1 MAFKDI
7 AGNVRIKRILKLA
20 FERGRVPHSV
30 IFAGPEGVGRREM
43 ALTLAK
49 TLNCRTLTADSCDE
63 CPSCRAIDAGTH
75 PDVMV
80 LTVEV
85 QKLKVEQTE
94 LVKQMAYLRP
104 MMGRR
109 RVFIIDDAKDMTPEA
124 SNSLLKVLEEPPAFA
139 HIILLTDSPHF
150 LLPTIRSRCQTLA
163 FSPIGREEIEEILR
177 ERDVSPEQARILAL
191 LVDGN
196 LERALELDWDEVRAL
211 KEEAWGLFEAL
222 SSADRSS
229 RFLERFG
236 AVPKAAQEEFGRVLE
251 VFSSFVR
258 DILLLRLGGD
268 PALLLNPDFDERLR
282 DAVPSWSSARI
293 LGVLAE
299 LDFLSVQ
306 LEGNLNKGLLAATFF
321 SNFGELRHA

>member
-7 AGNVRIKRILKLA
+7 AGNARIKRILKLA

-49 TLNCRTLTADSCDE
+49 TLNCRALTADSCDE
-63 CPSCRAIDAGTH
+63 CPSCRTIDAGTH

-104 MMGRR
+104 MTGRR

-139 HIILLTDSPHF
+139 HIVLLTDSPHF

-211 KEEAWGLFEAL
+211 KDEAWGSFEAL

-229 RFLERFG
+229 QFLERFG
-236 AVPKAAQEEFGRVLE
+236 SVPKAAQEEFGRVLE
-251 VFSSFVR
+251 IFSSFVR

-282 DAVPSWSSARI
+282 DAVPSWSSART

-299 LDFLSVQ
+299 LDDLSAQ
-306 LEGNLNKGLLAATFF
+306 LGGNLNKGLLAATFF

>member
-104 MMGRR
+104 MTGKC

-139 HIILLTDSPHF
+139 HIILLTDSP
-150 LLPTIRSRCQTLA
+150 PSSSRPSAPAARRWPSRRSA
-163 FSPIGREEIEEILR
+163 REEIEEILL
-177 ERDVSPEQARILAL
+177 ERDFSPEQARILAL
-191 LVDGN
+191 LVGGTSSGPSISN
-196 LERALELDWDEVRAL
+196 WDEVQSL
-211 KEEAWGLFEAL
+211 KEEAWGLL
-222 SSADRSS
+222 RGPRVDRPLGP
-229 RFLERFG
+229 FPGEFG
-236 AVPKAAQEEFGRVLE
+236 ALPKAVQEEFGRTLE
-251 VFSSFVR
+251 LSSSFVR

-268 PALLLNPDFDERLR
+268 PAVPPEPGLR
-282 DAVPSWSSARI
+282 TAAPRRRASWSRRRV
-293 LGVLAE
+293 LGVLA
-299 LDFLSVQ
+299 SSISCSAQ
-306 LEGNLNKGLLAATFF
+306 PRAT
-321 SNFGELRHA
+321 